1 MTAGTTESRRTVRRL
16 RHNVDDRPF
25 LVIWES
31 TQACPLSCRHCR
43 AEAQPLRNPN
53 ELSTA
58 EATKLMAQVA
68 SFGNPA
74 PLFIITGGD
83 PFSRPDLNELIRAG
97 AAAGLAMAV
106 SPSGTPTLTKE
117 NLAALH
123 DSGAR
128 AISLSLDGSTP
139 ELHDS
144 FRRVDGVFD
153 RTIEGWKYAR
163 EVGLRVQINTTITRS
178 NLTDLPNIVRIVHEL
193 GAMTWSAFM
202 LVPVGRG
209 LELGQL
215 TPAEVEDVLNFVYDA
230 GTFIPAKTTEAPHF
244 RRVMLQR
251 RTLEDLG
258 IDHVSALGL
267 GPLYEQLRED
277 LNRITDGA
285 AVRVRRAPLDINA
298 GKGFVFIS
306 HVGEV
311 YPSGFM
317 PLSAGN
323 VRDRSITEIY
333 RTDKLLTGL
342 RDPDQLGGK
351 CGSCEYRSLCGG
363 SRSRS
368 YGLTGDAYAS
378 EPWCNYEPGSFPY
391 KVDFGT
397 DKPVS

>member
-1 MTAGTTESRRTVRRL
+1 MTARTTESRRTVRRP

-58 EATKLMAQVA
+58 EATRLMEQVA

-97 AAAGLAMAV
+97 AKAGLGMAV

-117 NLAALH
+117 NLTALH

-139 ELHDS
+139 ELHDA
-144 FRRVDGVFD
+144 FRRVTGVFD
-153 RTIEGWKYAR
+153 RTIQGWKYAR

-209 LELGQL
+209 LDLGQL

-267 GPLYEQLRED
+267 GPLYEQLRAD
-277 LNRITDGA
+277 LDRITDGA
-285 AVRVRRAPLDINA
+285 TVRVRRAPLDINA

-333 RTDKLLTGL
+333 RTDELLTGL
-342 RDPDQLGGK
+342 RDADRLGGK

-363 SRSRS
+363 SRSRA

-378 EPWCNYEPGSFPY
+378 EPWCSYEPGSFPY
-391 KVDFGT
+391 AL
-397 DKPVS
+397 SQ

>member
-1 MTAGTTESRRTVRRL
+1 MTASISESRPTVRRP
-16 RHNVDDRPF
+16 HHDVEDRPF
-25 LVIWES
+25 IVIWES

-58 EATKLMAQVA
+58 EATTLMEQVA
-68 SFGNPA
+68 SFGHPA

-83 PFSRPDLNELIRAG
+83 PFSRPDLNELVQAG

-106 SPSGTPTLTKE
+106 SPSGTPTLTRE

-139 ELHDS
+139 EIHDA
-144 FRRVDGVFD
+144 FRGVTGVFD
-153 RTIEGWKYAR
+153 RTIEGWKHAR
-163 EVGLRVQINTTITRS
+163 DVGLRVQINTTITRS
-178 NLTDLPNIVRIVHEL
+178 NLHDLPNIVRIVNEL

-209 LELGQL
+209 LELGAL
-215 TPAEVEDVLNFVYDA
+215 TADEVEDVLNFVYDA
-230 GTFIPAKTTEAPHF
+230 GTLIPAKTTEGHHF

-258 IDHVSALGL
+258 VDHVSALGL
-267 GPLYEQLRED
+267 GPLYQQLRKE
-277 LNRITDGA
+277 LALVTEGE
-285 AVRVRRAPLDINA
+285 AVRVRRPPLDINA
-298 GKGFVFIS
+298 GRGFVFIS

-323 VRDRSITEIY
+323 VRDHSITEIY
-333 RTDKLLTGL
+333 RTDELLTGL
-342 RDPDQLGGK
+342 RDPDLLTGK
-351 CGSCEYRSLCGG
+351 CGECEYRSLCGG
-363 SRSRS
+363 SRSRA
-368 YGLTGDAYAS
+368 YGITGDAYAS

-391 KVDFGT
+391 PVNFGGG
-397 DKPVS
+397 KPLA

>member
-1 MTAGTTESRRTVRRL
+1 MTASTSESRRMVRKP
-16 RHNVDDRPF
+16 HHDVDDRPF
-25 LVIWES
+25 IVIWES
-31 TQACPLSCRHCR
+31 TQACPLACRHCR
-43 AEAQPLRNPN
+43 AEAQPLRNSN
-53 ELSTA
+53 ELSTT
-58 EATKLMAQVA
+58 EATTLMEQVA

-83 PFSRPDLNELIRAG
+83 PFSRPDLNELVRAG
-97 AAAGLAMAV
+97 AAAGLGMAV
-106 SPSGTPTLTKE
+106 SPSGTPTLTRE

-139 ELHDS
+139 ALHDA
-144 FRRVDGVFD
+144 FRGVPGVFD
-153 RTIEGWKYAR
+153 RTIQGWKDAR
-163 EVGLRVQINTTITRS
+163 EVGLRVQINTTVTRT

-209 LELGQL
+209 LDLGQL

-230 GTFIPAKTTEAPHF
+230 GTLIPAKTTEGHHF

-258 IDHVSALGL
+258 VDHVSALGL
-267 GPLYEQLRED
+267 GPLYQQLRAD
-277 LNRITDGA
+277 LERITDGE
-285 AVRVRRAPLDINA
+285 AVRVRRPPLDINA
-298 GKGFVFIS
+298 GRGFVFIS
-306 HVGEV
+306 HTGEV

-333 RTDKLLTGL
+333 RTDELLTGL
-342 RDPDQLGGK
+342 RDPDLLGGK
-351 CGSCEYRSLCGG
+351 CGECEYRSLCGG
-363 SRSRS
+363 SRSRA
-368 YGLTGDAYAS
+368 YGLTGDAFAS
-378 EPWCNYEPGSFPY
+378 EPWCSYEPGSFPY
-391 KVDFGT
+391 PVNFGGG
-397 DKPVS
+397 KALA

>member
-1 MTAGTTESRRTVRRL
+1 MTASTSESRRMVRKP
-16 RHNVDDRPF
+16 HHDVEDRPF
-25 LVIWES
+25 IVIWES
-31 TQACPLSCRHCR
+31 TQACPLACRHCR
-43 AEAQPLRNPN
+43 AEAQPLRNAN
-53 ELSTA
+53 ELTTA
-58 EATKLMAQVA
+58 EATTLMEQVA
-68 SFGNPA
+68 SFGHPA

-97 AAAGLAMAV
+97 AAAGLGVAV
-106 SPSGTPTLTKE
+106 SPSGTPTLTRE
-117 NLAALH
+117 NLKALH

-139 ELHDS
+139 ELHDT
-144 FRRVDGVFD
+144 FRGVPGVFD
-153 RTIEGWKYAR
+153 RTIQGWKDAR
-163 EVGLRVQINTTITRS
+163 DVGLRVQINTTVTRS

-209 LELGQL
+209 LDLGQL

-230 GTFIPAKTTEAPHF
+230 GTLIPAKTTEGHHF

-258 IDHVSALGL
+258 VDHVSALGL
-267 GPLYEQLRED
+267 GPLYQQLRED
-277 LNRITDGA
+277 LGRITDGE
-285 AVRVRRAPLDINA
+285 AVRVRRPPLDINA
-298 GKGFVFIS
+298 GRGFVFIS

-323 VRDRSITEIY
+323 VRDRSLTEIY
-333 RTDKLLTGL
+333 RTDELLTGL
-342 RDPDQLGGK
+342 RDPERLTGK
-351 CGSCEYRSLCGG
+351 CGECEYRSLCGG
-363 SRSRS
+363 SRSRA

-378 EPWCNYEPGSFPY
+378 EPWCSYEPGSFPY
-391 KVDFGT
+391 AL
-397 DKPVS
+397 SQ

>member
-1 MTAGTTESRRTVRRL
+1 MTARTTESRHTVRRP

-31 TQACPLSCRHCR
+31 TQACPLACRHCR

-58 EATKLMAQVA
+58 EATTLMQQVA

-83 PFSRPDLNELIRAG
+83 PFSRPDLNELVRAG
-97 AAAGLAMAV
+97 AKAGLGMAV
-106 SPSGTPTLTKE
+106 SPSGTPTLTRE

-139 ELHDS
+139 ELHDA
-144 FRRVDGVFD
+144 FRGVTGVFD
-153 RTIEGWKYAR
+153 RTIQGWKYAR

-209 LELGQL
+209 LDLGQL

-251 RTLEDLG
+251 RSLEDLG
-258 IDHVSALGL
+258 VDHVSALGL
-267 GPLYEQLRED
+267 GPLYQQLRAD
-277 LNRITDGA
+277 LDQITEGE
-285 AVRVRRAPLDINA
+285 AVRVRRPPLDINA

-333 RTDKLLTGL
+333 RTDELLTGL
-342 RDPDQLGGK
+342 RDADRLGGK
-351 CGSCEYRSLCGG
+351 CGECEYRSLCGG
-363 SRSRS
+363 SRSRA

-378 EPWCNYEPGSFPY
+378 EPWCSYEPGSFPY
-391 KVDFGT
+391 
-397 DKPVS
+397 PVSQ

>member
-1 MTAGTTESRRTVRRL
+1 MTARTTESRRTVRRP

-53 ELSTA
+53 ELTTS
-58 EATKLMAQVA
+58 EATTLMEQVA

-97 AAAGLAMAV
+97 AAAGLGMAV
-106 SPSGTPTLTKE
+106 SPSGTPTLTRE

-144 FRRVDGVFD
+144 FRRVAGVFD
-153 RTIEGWKYAR
+153 RTIQGWKYAR

-209 LELGQL
+209 VDLGQL

-230 GTFIPAKTTEAPHF
+230 GTYIPAKTTEAPHF

-251 RTLEDLG
+251 RTLEDVG

-267 GPLYEQLRED
+267 GPLYEQLRAD
-277 LNRITDGA
+277 LDRITEGA
-285 AVRVRRAPLDINA
+285 AVRVRRPPLDINA

-333 RTDKLLTGL
+333 RTDELLTGL
-342 RDPDQLGGK
+342 RDSDRLGGK
-351 CGSCEYRSLCGG
+351 CGSCEFRSLCGG
-363 SRSRS
+363 SRSRA
-368 YGLTGDAYAS
+368 YGLTGDAYAA

-391 KVDFGT
+391 QVDFGT
-397 DKPVS
+397 DKPAG

>member
-1 MTAGTTESRRTVRRL
+1 MTARTTQSRRTVRRP

-53 ELSTA
+53 ELTTS
-58 EATKLMAQVA
+58 EATTLMQQVA

-97 AAAGLAMAV
+97 AAAGLGMAV
-106 SPSGTPTLTKE
+106 SPSGTPTLTRE

-144 FRRVDGVFD
+144 FRRVAGVFD
-153 RTIEGWKYAR
+153 RTIQGWKYAR

-209 LELGQL
+209 VDLGQL

-230 GTFIPAKTTEAPHF
+230 GTYIPAKTTEAPHF

-251 RTLEDLG
+251 RTLEELG

-267 GPLYEQLRED
+267 GPLYEQLRAELD
-277 LNRITDGA
+277 RITDGA

-317 PLSAGN
+317 PLGAGN

-333 RTDKLLTGL
+333 RTDELLTGL
-342 RDPDQLGGK
+342 RDFNRLGGK

-363 SRSRS
+363 SRSRA
-368 YGLTGDAYAS
+368 YGLTGDAYAA

-397 DKPVS
+397 EKPAD